1 MGSKECWSLVISLAL
16 INALAASNTTSR
28 LCRVQGRAAETA
40 ETAETVGREV
50 MAVVVAAVVAVMVG
64 REGED
69 GRWVKGLKED
79 IRRVVVGEGRGASG
93 GGGGDQ
99 QGI

>member
-1 MGSKECWSLVISLAL
+1 MGSKGCWSLVISLAL

-28 LCRVQGRAAETA
+28 LCGRVQGRAAETA
-40 ETAETVGREV
+40 ETVGREV
-50 MAVVVAAVVAVMVG
+50 VAVVVAAAVVVMVG
-64 REGED
+64 REGEG
-69 GRWVKGLKED
+69 GRWLKGD

-93 GGGGDQ
+93 GGGGDR